1 MTVYKE
7 DIIFRSKF
15 IYKFSFTVRRVKVS
29 SFPGLK
35 LSEIISRYHLLDI
48 QKTWIK
54 NFKCVST
61 NGIFM

>member
-54 NFKCVST
+54 NF
-61 NGIFM
+61 